1 MTELLSI
8 FANNLLPI
16 LLVAGAG
23 YLLGKL
29 LHVDPR
35 PIGKIIFHILI
46 PVMVVD
52 LLTRNQLSTDDIL
65 RTAGFTILILF
76 VSGAIAVIVGKVLK
90 LKRPILMAVLLT
102 TIFANVGNYGLP
114 LISFAYGEDA
124 LSFASIYYII
134 IAFLVNTVGVLITSM
149 GKLSFKEGLL
159 GMLKVPSI
167 YAIIAA
173 VILIKT
179 GYQLPA
185 PLERTITLLSSAAIP
200 SMLILLGLQLQH
212 AEWNKNIKAISLAVV
227 LRLIIGPIIGFVVT
241 GLLGMKGSARQAGIV
256 DSAMPTAVMTTIL
269 ASEYE
274 LEPQLITSIV
284 FITTILSPLTLTP
297 ILLFIGS

>member
-23 YLLGKL
+23 YLLGKFL
-29 LHVDPR
+29 RVDPR
-35 PIGKIIFHILI
+35 PFGKIIFNILI

-52 LLTRNQLSTDDIL
+52 LLTRNQLSANDIL
-65 RTAGFTILILF
+65 RTAGFTILILLI
-76 VSGAIAVIVGKVLK
+76 SGSIAVLAGKVLK
-90 LKRPILMAVLLT
+90 FERPILMAVLLT

-124 LSFASIYYII
+124 LAFASVYYIT
-134 IAFLVNTVGVLITSM
+134 IAFLVNTLGVLLASM
-149 GKLSFKEGLL
+149 GKLSFKDSLF

-179 GYQLPA
+179 DWLLPA
-185 PLERTITLLSSAAIP
+185 PLERTITILSSAAIP

-241 GLLGMKGSARQAGIV
+241 GLLGMKASARQAGII
-256 DSAMPTAVMTTIL
+256 DSAMPTAVLTTIL

-297 ILLFIGS
+297 ILFFIGS